1 MDYERG
7 LEALRRLAENT
18 GWYQDFTLYEAP
30 LRENLRDEQ
39 RYGPSEQTRR
49 DRTRLVDRLN
59 ELALKHVGMSF
70 NDLCLGKAPP
80 APQRP
85 PGGSTAAQS
94 APVMSTAT
102 MRQLLS
108 AAFDDA
114 ELTTLCFD
122 HFRPVYEN
130 FATGMSKGQKIQQLL
145 DYCERHDLLDQLL
158 ALVEQYNPAQYRKVT
173 LCGR

>member
-18 GWYQDFTLYEAP
+18 GWYQDFTVVEAP

-70 NDLCLGKAPP
+70 NDLCLGKVPP
-80 APQRP
+80 VQQRP
-85 PGGSTAAQS
+85 SEGSAS
-94 APVMSTAT
+94 GMGTAT
-102 MRQLLS
+102 VRQLLS

-130 FATGMSKGQKIQQLL
+130 FAAGMSKGQKIQQLL

-158 ALVEQYNPAQYRKVT
+158 RQVEQYNPAQYKKFKR
-173 LCGR
+173 